1 MVISIAALLSAYKSK
16 KYHKTLLFLLVEDIF
31 PNPQTEEEVN
41 KKNRFLAYRSVVGW
55 IYPNLRKGERKP
67 LPACVYAEIQARFPP
82 TADEEDYADWRFSDF
97 LYK

>member
-41 KKNRFLAYRSVVGW
+41 KK
-55 IYPNLRKGERKP
+55 
-67 LPACVYAEIQARFPP
+67 
-82 TADEEDYADWRFSDF
+82 TDFSPIGVWLGGF
-97 LYK
+97 IPI